1 MALPLNLPLAQMQTK
16 WKAALDPLLGDPTN
30 NASVLK
36 NVSLIEGTNV
46 INHKLGRSMQ
56 GWFIT
61 DQQGAANIYRP
72 NTAPFNSLTL
82 TLISSAAVTVNLG
95 VF

>member
-1 MALPLNLPLAQMQTK
+1 MQTK

-30 NASVLK
+30 NASILQ

-46 INHKLGRSMQ
+46 INHKLGRTMQ

-61 DQQGAANIYRP
+61 DQQGVANIYRP

>member
-1 MALPLNLPLAQMQTK
+1 MGLPLNLNLSAMQTR
-16 WKAALDPLLGDPTN
+16 WKALLDPFLEN
-30 NASVLK
+30 QSNSASVLT
-36 NVSLIEGTNV
+36 NVSLINGTNV
-46 INHKLGRSMQ
+46 INHKLGRVMQ

-61 DQQGAANIYRP
+61 DQQGVASIYRP
-72 NTAPFNSLTL
+72 NTAPFNNLTL